1 MSEDPEDDVP
11 IEGDID
17 EGKEEDST
25 QSLEERILELEKELQ
40 YSAAEIINTRQRL
53 MRDKNEALK
62 YGSANLA
69 SKIIPIIDSLAR
81 PVESS
86 GKDKNSESIVE
97 GVKLIMENITLA
109 LNNEGIEK
117 IEIVENSF
125 DPTTMEAIA
134 SIPCPD
140 GEEPGKIVQVI
151 EDGYKLHD
159 RVLRAA
165 KVIVYEG

>member
-11 IEGDID
+11 VEGDVD
-17 EGKEEDST
+17 EGKEKDSA

-40 YSAAEIINTRQRL
+40 YSAAEIVNTRQRL

-69 SKIIPIIDSLAR
+69 SKIIPIIDSLTRAI
-81 PVESS
+81 ESS
-86 GKDKNSESIVE
+86 GNDKNSESIVE
-97 GVKLIMENITLA
+97 GVKLISENIALA
-109 LNNEGIEK
+109 LINEGIKK

>member
-1 MSEDPEDDVP
+1 MSKAPEDDVP

-25 QSLEERILELEKELQ
+25 QSLEERIIELEKELQ
-40 YSAAEIINTRQRL
+40 YSAAEIVNTRQRL

-62 YGSANLA
+62 YGSASLA
-69 SKIIPIIDSLAR
+69 IKIIPIIDTLAR
-81 PVESS
+81 AVESS

-97 GVKLIMENITLA
+97 GVKLISENITLA

-134 SIPCPD
+134 SIPCPE